1 MERHMKKG
9 FTVLELLVAISVTAL
24 LAAMLFNI
32 TTQVSKTQAQSSA
45 DLETNQVAQYIL
57 DRIQE
62 DLQCAIYQNDGNL
75 WMAATILTR
84 VDERPGISYDSWS
97 NKFLEKPKPEELSLR
112 INQTH
117 FQSQNVPMTPNAQ
130 ANKQGKIEESRFGV
144 RGVWLRFF
152 TQAPELDPEAK
163 SSGGARAV
171 SYQIVRHGLLADSDT
186 AMPRYQLFRA
196 DVSDE
201 NTLRAGFNHIPMKTT
216 GINFD
221 NFPLESI
228 YGEKS
233 TQIGYRSAE
242 TIHNPIIQNADTIS
256 PTAFSIAANV
266 VDFGIR
272 AYVFKNNRHGTG
284 YLKQIFPDKN
294 SATDTEYEFLAS
306 SHPGYRKDQSDPDMN
321 AFPHVVDIMVRILTS
336 EGASALASFERGA
349 FPTPSNFDGDDAAYW
364 WEIVEKNSEVFTRR
378 IRIFAN
384 GI

>member
-1 MERHMKKG
+1 MKRG

-75 WMAATILTR
+75 WMAATVLIKQ
-84 VDERPGISYDSWS
+84 DDKPGKNSDSWS
-97 NKFLEKPKPEELSLR
+97 GNFLTNTKPQELSLR
-112 INQTH
+112 INVH
-117 FQSQNVPMTPNAQ
+117 DLEVPNAPALNNQ
-130 ANKQGKIEESRFGV
+130 LNIEENRFGV

-152 TQAPELDPEAK
+152 TQAPELDPEVK

-171 SYQIVRHGLLADSDT
+171 SYQIVRHGLLGDSDT
-186 AMPRYQLFRA
+186 AMPRYQLFRS

-201 NTLRAGFNHIPMKTT
+201 NTLKAGFNHIPL
-216 GINFD
+216 
-221 NFPLESI
+221 FPGRLNNLGNVQLDSI

-233 TQIGYRSAE
+233 DQNGYRTAE
-242 TIHNPIIQNADTIS
+242 LIHNPIIQNADTIS

-272 AYVFKNNRHGTG
+272 AYVMKNNRHGTG

-294 SATDTEYEFLAS
+294 SRSEKEYEFLAS
-306 SHPGYRKDQSDPDMN
+306 SHPAYRLDDDPDMN

-349 FPTPSNFDGDDAAYW
+349 FPTPSNFDGGDAAYW

-384 GI
+384 GV